1 MCGYQ
6 KTLRVG
12 AAVGPS
18 PKRSVRRHSD
28 ALNIPRSSL
37 QWTLQYDLYFHPF
50 KSHIVQNCQAV
61 ILLQEVYLVS
71 NFFFSTFPNENPGV
85 IRHLKM
91 SDEAHF
97 ELSGCVNTQRMRY
110 WSEANP
116 HKVGVKQIQSESNSV
131 V

>member
-1 MCGYQ
+1 
-6 KTLRVG
+6 
-12 AAVGPS
+12 
-18 PKRSVRRHSD
+18 
-28 ALNIPRSSL
+28 
-37 QWTLQYDLYFHPF
+37 
-50 KSHIVQNCQAV
+50 VQNCQAV